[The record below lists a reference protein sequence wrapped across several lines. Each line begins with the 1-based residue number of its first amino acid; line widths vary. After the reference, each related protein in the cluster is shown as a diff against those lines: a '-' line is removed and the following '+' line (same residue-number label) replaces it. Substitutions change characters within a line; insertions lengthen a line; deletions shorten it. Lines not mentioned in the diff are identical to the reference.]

1 MPAVATLDDNIAA
14 YENMRAQLESDY
26 WDRWVVFYN
35 GEMVGDYEDS
45 QECAAETVK
54 RFGRGPYLIRQVGA
68 THSRLPSSV
77 LIGMIDSN
85 QIEPD
90 NETETE
96 DLEKLLSCVIKKSL
110 SLEEIR
116 KQRISFVMGMLSH
129 DSTMTREQVQ
139 DHLKRHYG

>member
-1 MPAVATLDDNIAA
+1 
-14 YENMRAQLESDY
+14 
-26 WDRWVVFYN
+26 
-35 GEMVGDYEDS
+35 
-45 QECAAETVK
+45 
-54 RFGRGPYLIRQVGA
+54 
-68 THSRLPSSV
+68 
-77 LIGMIDSN
+77 MIDSN